1 MKMKFKITYK
11 WEDEIDFENYD
22 FGYNSEEAMKNY
34 EQRAI
39 EDYYS
44 RLNSRA
50 WNILP
55 SDSKSEFI
63 INWEDGKI
71 TECLTE

>member
-1 MKMKFKITYK
+1 MKFKITYK

-39 EDYYS
+39 EDYYN

-55 SDSKSEFI
+55 PDSKSEFI